1 MTLIGT
7 LWLLC
12 AGIAIALAAMELL
25 IAFRLRTCRVHVPF
39 AAMAALAA
47 AAAVTELASYSATSV
62 SELGSWIKA
71 TVGFQIL
78 WWMASVWFFT
88 DYAAVKRRWIPAAL
102 IGLLAL
108 CLVIH
113 VVSPAGITHGAA
125 NELRELALP
134 WGESIALLVGPAT
147 PLAIVAQLT
156 VALLLVGAVAL
167 VGLLARRG
175 ERRRAAGVGVA
186 VFLLLAANVH
196 GFFVDALR
204 VRSPYLVVPAFLGIL
219 VVVGFDLVDEV
230 VRAFHLNREVLAN
243 QRRWASLVE
252 SLDLAVLGVN
262 TDGLVSL
269 VNPMLE
275 QLVGRPA
282 KDLLGQR
289 VSTIV
294 SPAGV
299 SDAELLVERSI
310 DGKPPPPTEWALRSA
325 DGIDRAFHWSTVRLL
340 DSSGE
345 VEGMLAVGAD
355 VSEQHRSRQELS
367 RALAEVTKLRDQLE
381 RENIYLHEELQADQR
396 FDELIGESDSL
407 GYVAQKVD
415 QVAASDVP
423 VLMEGET
430 GVGKELVARLIH
442 DRSPRRERAFVRVNC
457 SAIPHGL
464 VESELFGHER
474 GAFTGAIK
482 RRRGRFEL
490 ADGGTLLLDEIGEL
504 PLDIQPKLLR
514 ALQDGEVVRVG
525 SEGPVQ
531 VDVRII
537 ASTNRVLSEE
547 VREGRFREDLFFR
560 LAVFPI
566 TVPPLRD
573 RREDIPLLVSHFAAE
588 YAAQQR
594 KRIDQIPPGVMD
606 ALARYAWPGNV
617 RELQN
622 VIERAVLTSA
632 GPELRL
638 AEPLGTAEPSG
649 NPVTMHS
656 GPETLE
662 AVERHHILEILQRT
676 QWQVAGAGGAAER
689 LGLKPSTLRSRMK
702 KLGIER
708 NGPS

>member
-1 MTLIGT
+1 
-7 LWLLC
+7 
-12 AGIAIALAAMELL
+12 
-25 IAFRLRTCRVHVPF
+25 
-39 AAMAALAA
+39 
-47 AAAVTELASYSATSV
+47 
-62 SELGSWIKA
+62 
-71 TVGFQIL
+71 
-78 WWMASVWFFT
+78 
-88 DYAAVKRRWIPAAL
+88 
-102 IGLLAL
+102 
-108 CLVIH
+108 
-113 VVSPAGITHGAA
+113 
-125 NELRELALP
+125 
-134 WGESIALLVGPAT
+134 
-147 PLAIVAQLT
+147 
-156 VALLLVGAVAL
+156 
-167 VGLLARRG
+167 
-175 ERRRAAGVGVA
+175 
-186 VFLLLAANVH
+186 
-196 GFFVDALR
+196 
-204 VRSPYLVVPAFLGIL
+204 
-219 VVVGFDLVDEV
+219 
-230 VRAFHLNREVLAN
+230 
-243 QRRWASLVE
+243 
-252 SLDLAVLGVN
+252 
-262 TDGLVSL
+262 
-269 VNPMLE
+269 
-275 QLVGRPA
+275 
-282 KDLLGQR
+282 
-289 VSTIV
+289 
-294 SPAGV
+294 
-299 SDAELLVERSI
+299 
-310 DGKPPPPTEWALRSA
+310 
-325 DGIDRAFHWSTVRLL
+325 
-340 DSSGE
+340 
-345 VEGMLAVGAD
+345 MLAVGAD

-423 VLMEGET
+423 VLLEGET

-566 TVPPLRD
+566 TIPPLRD

>member
-1 MTLIGT
+1 
-7 LWLLC
+7 
-12 AGIAIALAAMELL
+12 MELL

-88 DYAAVKRRWIPAAL
+88 EYAAVKRRWIPAAL

-134 WGESIALLVGPAT
+134 WGESIALLAGPAT

-204 VRSPYLVVPAFLGIL
+204 VPSPYLVVPAFLGIL
-219 VVVGFDLVDEV
+219 VVVGSDLVDEV

-275 QLVGRPA
+275 QLIGRPA
-282 KDLLGQR
+282 EDLLGQR

-294 SPAGV
+294 SPA
-299 SDAELLVERSI
+299 
-310 DGKPPPPTEWALRSA
+310 A

-423 VLMEGET
+423 VLLEGET